1 MNLIHLLTI
10 PLLVVSF
17 SGRPIS
23 ETTNEITNTKKIE
36 LAVIDKRETAE
47 EIPWLAERRL
57 TWEDYQCD
65 PVRNTDAVAST
76 STSLGISYQVI
87 NSQLTYHITCGFSKV
102 KSWGLVKTNY
112 ILAHEQG
119 HFDIT
124 EIFARKL
131 YEALQKYTFNRRT
144 FRRDINEIYQ
154 SVVRQKEDFQEMYDG
169 ETDHSRNR
177 KIQNEWLD
185 RIDDLLNQTEGF
197 SNYP

>member
-1 MNLIHLLTI
+1 MNLLHLITL

-17 SGRPIS
+17 SGRPS
-23 ETTNEITNTKKIE
+23 PEKMYPVLSAKNAVTDLGKK
-36 LAVIDKRETAE
+36 ETAE
-47 EIPWLAERRL
+47 EIPWISERRL
-57 TWEDYQCD
+57 TWDDYLCE

-87 NSQLTYHITCGFSKV
+87 DSKLNYHITCGFSKI
-102 KSWGLVKTNY
+102 KSWGLVRTNY

-131 YEALQKYTFNRRT
+131 YQALHNYNFNRRT
-144 FRRDINEIYQ
+144 FKKDINSIYQ
-154 SVVRQKEDFQEMYDG
+154 EIVRQKEDYQEIYDG

-177 KIQNEWLD
+177 KLQNEWLD
-185 RIDDLLNQTEGF
+185 KIDNLLSETEVY